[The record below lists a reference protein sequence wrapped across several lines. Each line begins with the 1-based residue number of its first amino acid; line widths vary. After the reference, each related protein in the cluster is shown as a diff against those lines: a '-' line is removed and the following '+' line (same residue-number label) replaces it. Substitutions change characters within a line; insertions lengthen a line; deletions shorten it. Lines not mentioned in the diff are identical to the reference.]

1 MGFGVMFHHFHSQSH
16 LVRPGSISSGEL
28 DELLSHLKRE
38 FSILGPETFLAQLL
52 DDTLKKTD
60 ILLSFDD
67 SLLSQ
72 FDVAIPVL
80 DAHSIKGLFNVYSS
94 VFTGEPD
101 PLELFAIYRASEF
114 ENFDDYWSRFLDVV
128 EQLKPGTQRM
138 IEESFPSAWLSNFP
152 FYSVN
157 ERKFR
162 FLRDRLISKEEYLTI
177 MFELISQST
186 GFSSEKAI
194 KDAWMQKEHLQ
205 LLLTEGHSVGLH
217 SHTHPTQMADLPEE
231 EQRAEYVA
239 NKDWIESQLMVTP
252 TWVAHPCGNYSE
264 TTLKIL
270 DDLGVQGGVRSSLT
284 PGFYG
289 SPLEVP
295 REDHAN
301 IMKELQGR

>member
-60 ILLSFDD
+60 IVLSFDD

-114 ENFDDYWSRFLDVV
+114 ENFDDYWSRFLDVA
-128 EQLKPGTQRM
+128 EQLKPGIQRM

-270 DDLGVQGGVRSSLT
+270 DDLGVQGGFRSSLT